1 MNKTLSKEII
11 KSAYI
16 RAKYLKSKS
25 GEHRQSH
32 AEKIMR
38 ISIKKE
44 KKEFLFDL
52 KREKCHRQLKVLE
65 NLETSTFQI
74 N

>member
-1 MNKTLSKEII
+1 
-11 KSAYI
+11 
-16 RAKYLKSKS
+16 
-25 GEHRQSH
+25 
-32 AEKIMR
+32 MR

-44 KKEFLFDL
+44 KKEFLFDR